1 MKRQTIENIINFAIA
16 QTQTHMKKIITI
28 IAFILLGI
36 GAQAQEEIRMYDV
49 KSGIV
54 TMEMDMMGR
63 KVVQDIYFDDYGAKQ
78 AMIIEMR
85 GQKMRGIEVDGEMVM
100 INDAENTAVK
110 MPSMGMTNEKINF
123 LDQSPKNIRRN
134 KIKEIGKET
143 LLDRECTIYTVA
155 VFMMGNVV
163 KQTVWVYKGITLKSS
178 ITTDWGE
185 MVQTATSLVEDI
197 EIPAE
202 TFTLPEGIEIQTMSH
217 GPRGGGGGG
226 YQEF

>member
-1 MKRQTIENIINFAIA
+1 MSQRYYNILNFVITYLSGTA
-16 QTQTHMKKIITI
+16 QKLNTMKKIIITVSLALIGI
-28 IAFILLGI
+28 I
-36 GAQAQEEIRMYDV
+36 AQAQEENKMYDV

-54 TMEMDMMGR
+54 T
-63 KVVQDIYFDDYGAKQ
+63 VQEIYFDDYGAKQ
-78 AMIIEMR
+78 AMLVDFR

-110 MPSMGMTNEKINF
+110 MPAMGMTNEKINF
-123 LDQSPKNIRRN
+123 LDQSSKNIRRN

-143 LLDRECTIYTVA
+143 LLGKDCTIYTVA

-163 KQTVWVYKGITLKSS
+163 KQTVWIYKGITLKSS

-185 MVQTATSLVEDI
+185 MIQTATALVEDI

>member
-1 MKRQTIENIINFAIA
+1 
-16 QTQTHMKKIITI
+16 MKKIITVI
-28 IAFILLGI
+28 SFVLLGI

-54 TMEMDMMGR
+54 TMEMDMIGR

-78 AMIIEMR
+78 AMVVEMR

-185 MVQTATSLVEDI
+185 MVQVATSLVEDV
-197 EIPAE
+197 EIPE
-202 TFTLPEGIEIQTMSH
+202 KTFTVPEGIEVQTMSR
-217 GPRGGGGGG
+217 GPMGGGGG
-226 YQEF
+226 YPEF

>member
-1 MKRQTIENIINFAIA
+1 
-16 QTQTHMKKIITI
+16 MKKIITI
-28 IAFILLGI
+28 IAFVLLGI
-36 GAQAQEEIRMYDV
+36 GAQAQEENRMYDV

-63 KVVQDIYFDDYGAKQ
+63 KIVQDIYFDDYGAKQ
-78 AMIIEMR
+78 AMIIDMR
-85 GQKMRGIEVDGEMVM
+85 GQKMRGIEVDGEMIM
-100 INDAENTAVK
+100 INDAENTAMK
-110 MPSMGMTNEKINF
+110 MPAMGMINEKINF

-217 GPRGGGGGG
+217 GPRGGGGGD

>member
-1 MKRQTIENIINFAIA
+1 MYQDPQKRNT
-16 QTQTHMKKIITI
+16 MKKIII
-28 IAFILLGI
+28 MALSILGFT
-36 GAQAQEEIRMYDV
+36 AQAQEETRIYDV

-63 KVVQDIYFDDYGAKQ
+63 KVVQDVYFDDYGAKQ
-78 AMIIEMR
+78 AMLVDFR

-100 INDAENTAVK
+100 VNDAENTAVK
-110 MPSMGMTNEKINF
+110 MPAMGMTNEKINF

-134 KIKEIGKET
+134 KIKEVGKET
-143 LLDRECTIYTVA
+143 LLDKECTIYTVA

-185 MVQTATSLVEDI
+185 MVQVATALVEDT

-202 TFTLPEGIEIQTMSH
+202 TFTLPEGMEVQTMSH
-217 GPRGGGGGG
+217 GPRGGG
-226 YQEF
+226 YQEY

>member
-1 MKRQTIENIINFAIA
+1 MKR
-16 QTQTHMKKIITI
+16 IITI
-28 IAFILLGI
+28 VALILSGI

-78 AMIIEMR
+78 AMVVEMR

-110 MPSMGMTNEKINF
+110 MPAMGMTNEKINF

-143 LLDRECTIYTVA
+143 LLGKECTIYTVA

-163 KQTVWVYKGITLKSS
+163 KQTVWVYKGITLRSVSKS
-178 ITTDWGE
+178 DFGD
-185 MVQTATSLVEDI
+185 MNQTATKIEENV
-197 EIPAE
+197 EIPASM
-202 TFTLPEGIEIQTMSH
+202 FTLPAGVKVEEMQM
-217 GPRGGGGGG
+217 GGGW
-226 YQEF
+226 

>member
-1 MKRQTIENIINFAIA
+1 
-16 QTQTHMKKIITI
+16 MKKIITI
-28 IAFILLGI
+28 IAFVLLGI

-78 AMIIEMR
+78 AMVVEMR

-185 MVQTATSLVEDI
+185 MVQVATSLVEDV
-197 EIPAE
+197 EIPE
-202 TFTLPEGIEIQTMSH
+202 KTFTVPEGIEVQTMSR
-217 GPRGGGGGG
+217 GPMGGGGG
-226 YQEF
+226 YPEF

>member
-1 MKRQTIENIINFAIA
+1 
-16 QTQTHMKKIITI
+16 MKKIII
-28 IAFILLGI
+28 IVTLAVLGI
-36 GAQAQEEIRMYDV
+36 TAHAQEETRMYDV

-63 KVVQDIYFDDYGAKQ
+63 KVVQEIYFDDYGAKQ
-78 AMIIEMR
+78 AMMVDFR
-85 GQKMRGIEVDGEMVM
+85 GQKMRGIEVDGETIM
-100 INDAENTAVK
+100 IDDEKNIAVK

>member
-1 MKRQTIENIINFAIA
+1 
-16 QTQTHMKKIITI
+16 MKKIITI
-28 IAFILLGI
+28 IVFVLLGI

-78 AMIIEMR
+78 AMIVEMR

-185 MVQTATSLVEDI
+185 MVQVATSLVEDV
-197 EIPAE
+197 EIPE
-202 TFTLPEGIEIQTMSH
+202 KTFTVPEGIEVQTMSR
-217 GPRGGGGGG
+217 GPMGGGGG
-226 YQEF
+226 YPEF

>member
-1 MKRQTIENIINFAIA
+1 
-16 QTQTHMKKIITI
+16 MKKIITI
-28 IAFILLGI
+28 IAFVLLGI

-78 AMIIEMR
+78 AMVVEMR

-143 LLDRECTIYTVA
+143 LLDRECTVYTVA

-163 KQTVWVYKGITLKSS
+163 KQTVWAYKGITLKSS

-185 MVQTATSLVEDI
+185 MVQVATNLVEDV
-197 EIPAE
+197 EIPE
-202 TFTLPEGIEIQTMSH
+202 KTFTVPEGIEVQTMSR
-217 GPRGGGGGG
+217 GPMGGGGG
-226 YQEF
+226 YPEF

>member
-1 MKRQTIENIINFAIA
+1 
-16 QTQTHMKKIITI
+16 MKKIITI
-28 IAFILLGI
+28 IAFVLLGI
-36 GAQAQEEIRMYDV
+36 GAQAQEVIRMYDV

-78 AMIIEMR
+78 AMIVEMR
-85 GQKMRGIEVDGEMVM
+85 GQKMRGIEVDGEMIM

-110 MPSMGMTNEKINF
+110 MPSMGMINEKINF

-202 TFTLPEGIEIQTMSH
+202 TFPLPEGIEIQTMSH
-217 GPRGGGGGG
+217 GPRGGGGGD

>member
-1 MKRQTIENIINFAIA
+1 
-16 QTQTHMKKIITI
+16 MKKIITVI
-28 IAFILLGI
+28 SFVLLGI

-78 AMIIEMR
+78 AMVVEMR

-185 MVQTATSLVEDI
+185 MVQVATSLVEDV
-197 EIPAE
+197 EIPE
-202 TFTLPEGIEIQTMSH
+202 KTFTVPEGIEVQTMSR
-217 GPRGGGGGG
+217 GPMGGGGG
-226 YQEF
+226 YPEF

>member
-1 MKRQTIENIINFAIA
+1 
-16 QTQTHMKKIITI
+16 MKKI
-28 IAFILLGI
+28 FIVAALALMGI
-36 GAQAQEEIRMYDV
+36 VAQAQEEARMYDV

-63 KVVQDIYFDDYGAKQ
+63 KVVQEIHFDDYGARQ
-78 AMIIEMR
+78 AMMVEIR
-85 GQKMRGIEVDGEMVM
+85 GQKMRGIEVDGEMLM
-100 INDAENTAVK
+100 INDAENTAMK
-110 MPSMGMTNEKINF
+110 MPAMGMTNEKINF
-123 LDQSPKNIRRN
+123 LDQSPKNIRKN

-143 LLDRECTIYTVA
+143 LLGRECTVYTVA

-185 MVQTATSLVEDI
+185 MVQVTTSLVEDV

-202 TFTLPEGIEIQTMSH
+202 TFIVPEGIEIQTMSR
-217 GPRGGGGGG
+217 GPMGGGGG
-226 YQEF
+226 YPEF